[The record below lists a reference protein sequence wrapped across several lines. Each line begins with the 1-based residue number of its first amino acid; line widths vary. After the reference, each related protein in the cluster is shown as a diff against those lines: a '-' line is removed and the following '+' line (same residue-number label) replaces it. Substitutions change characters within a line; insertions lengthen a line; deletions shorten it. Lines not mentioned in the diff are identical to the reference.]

1 MTTDILLMERLTRGL
16 EQLRP
21 SERKVAELVLQDPA
35 RAMRLSMAAVAG
47 AAGVSEPTVMRF
59 CTGLGFDGFQSFKY
73 ALAEALAI
81 GIPVTHSAIRLE
93 DPVDAVAAKIFD
105 HTLSSLDR
113 TRRSLDADA
122 VAAAVDL
129 LLQARDVLFVG
140 LGASGIIAQD
150 ALQQAVLFGVPCA
163 APVDLHQQYMSA
175 SMCHPGSV
183 LVAISNTGR
192 TTAILDIAAQ
202 AKRRGA
208 RVIGVTGGPGPL
220 LEMADVGVVLRTFED
235 TDIYTPTISRLA
247 GLVLIDVL
255 ATAVAV
261 RRGPEHL
268 ERLGQMK
275 EALSSFRGSTER
287 EHRPQPSANG
297 GGLP

>member
-1 MTTDILLMERLTRGL
+1 
-16 EQLRP
+16 
-21 SERKVAELVLQDPA
+21 
-35 RAMRLSMAAVAG
+35 
-47 AAGVSEPTVMRF
+47 
-59 CTGLGFDGFQSFKY
+59 
-73 ALAEALAI
+73 
-81 GIPVTHSAIRLE
+81 
-93 DPVDAVAAKIFD
+93 
-105 HTLSSLDR
+105 
-113 TRRSLDADA
+113 
-122 VAAAVDL
+122 
-129 LLQARDVLFVG
+129 VLFVG